1 MSDLVRIRNIPHG
14 ITYRRNEKA
23 NGDLSGVSTIE
34 LRECSFRSKNA
45 EYRARTSQIRAPEE
59 LYKEVY
65 INSVKELKR
74 RGELDKLII

>member
-1 MSDLVRIRNIPHG
+1 MPAPIRIRDIPHG

-23 NGDLSGVSTIE
+23 NGNLSGVSTIE

-59 LYKEVY
+59 LYREVY
-65 INSVKELKR
+65 VNCMNELKR
-74 RGELDKLII
+74 R

>member
-1 MSDLVRIRNIPHG
+1 MSDLVRIRDIPHG
-14 ITYRRNEKA
+14 ITYRQNKKA

-59 LYKEVY
+59 LYREVY
-65 INSVKELKR
+65 VNCMNELKR
-74 RGELDKLII
+74 R